1 MGILITIIGFAC
13 LGHMSADFF
22 TQFEKL
28 PNKPFKCNMCST
40 FWISIGFLIF
50 NYGWEGILIAAIAAI
65 TSELIY
71 KYTL

>member
-1 MGILITIIGFAC
+1 MGILIIIIGFAC

-22 TQFEKL
+22 TQFERL
-28 PNKPFKCNMCST
+28 PDKPFKCNMCST

-50 NYGWEGILIAAIAAI
+50 LYGWEGILIAAIASI

-71 KYTL
+71 KYTQ